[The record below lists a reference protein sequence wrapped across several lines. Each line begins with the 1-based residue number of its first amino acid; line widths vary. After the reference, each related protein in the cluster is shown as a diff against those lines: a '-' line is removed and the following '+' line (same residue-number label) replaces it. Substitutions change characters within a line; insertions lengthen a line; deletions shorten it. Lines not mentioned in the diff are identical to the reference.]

1 MDKAR
6 KLKQLILIITMPLVM
21 WLFFNQVAFWHYHVL
36 DNGIVVEHAH
46 PFKNKPI
53 PGTPYQSHQ
62 HSDFEYSLLAQIS
75 NMISLLLFAM
85 VLGLFLHNISRYYRE
100 GYQSFIPDPGHY
112 LIHRLRGPP
121 IVI

>member
-1 MDKAR
+1 MNRTR

-36 DNGIVVEHAH
+36 ENGIVVEHAH

-85 VLGLFLHNISRYYRE
+85 VLGLFLQNISSQFIKE
-100 GYQSFIPDPGHY
+100 YQSFIPIPGHY
-112 LIHRLRGPP
+112 RIHRLRGPP
-121 IVI
+121 VF